1 MTRSSPQE
9 LAAKFGAD
17 ATTQAF
23 EEAKRE
29 KAKDHVA
36 FATSWLEGRYGQGGS
51 PGKKRKVRCDG
62 CSRTRWIDD
71 MTVLGNEALCEDCM
85 PKIPLARK
93 SEVIYTLDGVQPGDL
108 TPMARKVA
116 AYWEAN

>member
-9 LAAKFGAD
+9 LAAKYGAD
-17 ATTQAF
+17 VTTQAF

-29 KAKDHVA
+29 KAKDHVV
-36 FATSWLEGRYGQGGS
+36 FAQGWLEERYGQGD

-85 PKIPLARK
+85 PKIPSAHK
-93 SEVIYTLDGVQPGDL
+93 SEVIYTLTDGVAEL
-108 TPMARKVA
+108 TTTARKVS
-116 AYWEAN
+116 AYWERSA